1 MISKMNVTLRSLDNK
16 DITPRTGRQRLT
28 GSLILSKTNMNVGG
42 TIWIEYDRVFVTE
55 STPSPGIAT
64 FVKEILTNT
73 KKTFEFI
80 SEDNR
85 HFRITFNK
93 LKREEEND

>member
-1 MISKMNVTLRSLDNK
+1 MVNKINVTLRALDNK
-16 DITPRTGRQRLT
+16 NITERTGRQRLT

-42 TIWIEYDRVFVTE
+42 MIWIEYDRVFVTE